1 LGGAVLVV
9 LALAVWFFW
18 QWWHA
23 SHRVS
28 NASPQ
33 ARVIPA
39 ALAHAVPAATPRPVS
54 QIAAPAPAPKPKPA
68 VAVAPAYAPVVTLAP
83 TKPAPATPGT
93 AGLGVLSAPPV
104 APPPAAHKAAKIMA
118 PPPRAWPAD
127 LKLTAIFYSRANPRV
142 LINGNFYVT
151 GDIID
156 GIIIK
161 EIEKNKVTVEW
172 AGETKVVT
180 MDTNN

>member
-1 LGGAVLVV
+1 
-9 LALAVWFFW
+9 
-18 QWWHA
+18 
-23 SHRVS
+23 
-28 NASPQ
+28 
-33 ARVIPA
+33 
-39 ALAHAVPAATPRPVS
+39 
-54 QIAAPAPAPKPKPA
+54 
-68 VAVAPAYAPVVTLAP
+68 
-83 TKPAPATPGT
+83 
-93 AGLGVLSAPPV
+93 
-104 APPPAAHKAAKIMA
+104 
-118 PPPRAWPAD
+118 
-127 LKLTAIFYSRANPRV
+127 V